1 MWFWAGRASLGLG
14 GRSVAPRLSCGNR
27 WVFMMVCLVS
37 RAGSPGRLAVPCWGS
52 ALVPYF
58 PGVGWACAG
67 APTSNP
73 VPPPGSLPLQG
84 HPVQKAAAHGVL

>member
-14 GRSVAPRLSCGNR
+14 GRSVAPRLSCGNH

-73 VPPPGSLPLQG
+73 VPPPGSLLLQG
-84 HPVQKAAAHGVL
+84 HPVQKAAAHRAL